1 MGRLVLRFN
10 LPISWA
16 SLARS
21 FSNST
26 RRRSNASIFLRQ
38 SAMSITVS
46 SLNYGIRMS
55 VQIGSISELSH
66 ANRRTLW
73 LMEDKNLLVQEAGG
87 AFVKDP
93 RRASKSRQ
101 SGKPDSHNHTVP

>member
-38 SAMSITVS
+38 SAMSINVS

-55 VQIGSISELSH
+55 GQISGLSH
-66 ANRRTLW
+66 ANRRRLW
-73 LMEDKNLLVQEAGG
+73 LTEDKNLLAQEAGG
-87 AFVKDP
+87 AFVQDP
-93 RRASKSRQ
+93 RRASMSRQ
-101 SGKPDSHNHTVP
+101 SGKPDSQNHTVP